1 MAFVSEA
8 PLESLF
14 VSAVSFAEIRFGIE
28 RLDDAA
34 RRAEL
39 NDWLEHVVR
48 PMFGQ
53 RVLPVSEDVMLRW
66 RLLVEEGRKT
76 GHTFSQPDLIIAAT
90 ALEHG
95 LTVVTRDVGDF
106 VRAGVRVRNPWE
118 G

>member
-1 MAFVSEA
+1 MT
-8 PLESLF
+8 
-14 VSAVSFAEIRFGIE
+14 
-28 RLDDAA
+28 
-34 RRAEL
+34 RRRRVKL
-39 NDWLEHVVR
+39 NDWLDHVVR

-53 RVLPVSEDVMLRW
+53 RVLRVSEDVMLRW

-95 LTVVTRDVGDF
+95 LTVVTRDADEFG
-106 VRAGVRVRNPWE
+106 RAGVKVKNPWD